1 MAVWSCFFMH
11 RSVQRKY
18 AAVNICSDI
27 DKKTMVTLKGCA
39 MVFLCTRASR
49 GKCQHALT
57 DARRAGRGNMAL
69 LCLIAHGHFARSFHG
84 HCLLYKV

>member
-57 DARRAGRGNMAL
+57 DARRASSGEGNSP
-69 LCLIAHGHFARSFHG
+69 ARLDTG
-84 HCLLYKV
+84 VQRKQAVVRY